1 MSNILTTN
9 PILLDT
15 ASTSSVIITRDFWV
29 TAIEWDSGASGVVGD
44 TVVLKDKDG
53 NILFDLALNVAKGSE
68 PRHFHQPVLC
78 HGLIAHT
85 IAHGTVYLYTKEA
98 RNG

>member
-1 MSNILTTN
+1 
-9 PILLDT
+9 LLDT

-29 TAIEWDSGASGVVGD
+29 TAVEWNSGVSGVVGD
-44 TVVLKDKDG
+44 VLVLKDKDA
-53 NILFDLALNVAKGSE
+53 NVLLDTALNVAKGSE
-68 PRHFHQPVLC
+68 HVMFPESVMF

-85 IAHGTVYLYTKEA
+85 IGHGVAYLYTKDK